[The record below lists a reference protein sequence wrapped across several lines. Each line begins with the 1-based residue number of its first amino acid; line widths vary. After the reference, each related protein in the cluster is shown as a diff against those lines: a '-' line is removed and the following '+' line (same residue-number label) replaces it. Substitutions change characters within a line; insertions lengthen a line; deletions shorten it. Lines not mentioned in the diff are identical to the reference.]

1 MRDLIALSVVLI
13 AGCQCTPSVV
23 QTPVTVDVPVEVR
36 VPVPLSLTVAVPDPY
51 AGKTIQGAGH
61 TVGDAVN
68 AAEAR
73 RIALEEANAKLKA
86 ISGLHGE
93 NHEDH

>member
-23 QTPVTVDVPVEVR
+23 RTPVTVEVPVPVR
-36 VPVPLSLTVAVPDPY
+36 VPVPLELTIAVADP
-51 AGKTIQGAGH
+51 AEGQTIQGDAY

-68 AAEAR
+68 IAERR
-73 RIALEEANAKLKA
+73 RIALQEANAKLQA
-86 ISGLHGE
+86 IAELHG
-93 NHEDH
+93 D

>member
-13 AGCQCTPSVV
+13 AGCQCSPTTITKPIAVE
-23 QTPVTVDVPVEVR
+23 VPVEAR
-36 VPVPLSLTVAVPDPY
+36 VAVPLALAVMVADPY
-51 AGKTIQGAGH
+51 EGKTIQGAGH

-73 RIALEEANAKLKA
+73 RIALDEANARLQA
-86 ISGLHGE
+86 IAELHGE
-93 NHEDH
+93 

>member
-13 AGCQCTPSVV
+13 AGCQCAPIAVTK
-23 QTPVTVDVPVEVR
+23 PVTVEVPVEVR
-36 VPVPLSLTVAVPDPY
+36 VPVPLALTVMVADPY
-51 AGKTIQGAGH
+51 DGKTIQGAGH

-73 RIALEEANAKLKA
+73 RIALDEANAKLQA
-86 ISGLHGE
+86 IAELHGE
-93 NHEDH
+93 